1 MKAAGIVSGPI
12 FFGRLIKRS
21 RLTLRSETWMRIT
34 WLRTSRTEQCRSG
47 WSAAREIDA
56 ASMVMLVRWRQIVS
70 GGQWRA
76 MSHSVHGI
84 FGILDNVDSVT
95 YRIQKRRRKNE
106 SHSLRHKPIVVSVPQ
121 RSLHFVRDIG
131 CVVCGLLRSRLP
143 QQRRCSPQDWGLSVK
158 VPRFPRPL
166 QVVFLVVLL

>member
-84 FGILDNVDSVT
+84 CGILDNVDSVT
-95 YRIQKRRRKNE
+95 YRIQKGEEKTNPTLSATNQLSSQCPRGPSTSFGISAAWFAGYFAVDCLN
-106 SHSLRHKPIVVSVPQ
+106 SADAAHK
-121 RSLHFVRDIG
+121 IG
-131 CVVCGLLRSRLP
+131 ACP
-143 QQRRCSPQDWGLSVK
+143 
-158 VPRFPRPL
+158 
-166 QVVFLVVLL
+166 